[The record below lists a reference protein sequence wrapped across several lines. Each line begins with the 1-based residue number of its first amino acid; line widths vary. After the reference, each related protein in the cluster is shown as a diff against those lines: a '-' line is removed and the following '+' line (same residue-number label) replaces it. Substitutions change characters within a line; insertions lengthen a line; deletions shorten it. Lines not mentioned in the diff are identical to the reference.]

1 MGLSRW
7 LGFARNCWVGLNRWL
22 CINFG
27 GCGLLLMGIN
37 FGGCG
42 LLLLLVVTCD
52 GYLAMICLVGLG
64 LVGFGFGI
72 SVWCSDGGLGVWF
85 VVLV

>member
-1 MGLSRW
+1 
-7 LGFARNCWVGLNRWL
+7 
-22 CINFG
+22 
-27 GCGLLLMGIN
+27 MGIN

-42 LLLLLVVTCD
+42 LLLPLVVTCD
-52 GYLAMICLVGLG
+52 GYLAMICLVGLD

-85 VVLV
+85 GVLV